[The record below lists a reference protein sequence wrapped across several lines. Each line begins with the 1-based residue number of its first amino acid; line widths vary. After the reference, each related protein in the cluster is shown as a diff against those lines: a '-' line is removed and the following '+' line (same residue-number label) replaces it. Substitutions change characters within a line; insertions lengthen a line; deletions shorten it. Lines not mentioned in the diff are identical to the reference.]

1 LWIVVAVVDLI
12 SVKGNCGKK
21 MSNPNK
27 RKKKLPHIW
36 ESKFGNTENL
46 RQSGVSSLYNVI
58 DVIDNSGNFVLFCIL
73 VPYMIRILYFRLDI
87 LYICNTIFFTEM
99 CNTIFNSLVYAKKN
113 TFEPC
118 VFNKLNI

>member
-1 LWIVVAVVDLI
+1 LWIVVAAVDLI

-58 DVIDNSGNFVLFCIL
+58 DVIDNSGNFVLYFGFLYDKNFIFSIWHTVIL
-73 VPYMIRILYFRLDI
+73 FF
-87 LYICNTIFFTEM
+87 FFTEI